1 MLSGESKSAVN
12 VICGMFKAMTG
23 QRMKTLDNLYQK
35 FIKERPENQ
44 HMVEKSSKIIQFSA

>member
-23 QRMKTLDNLYQK
+23 QRMKILDNLYQK

-44 HMVEKSSKIIQFSA
+44 HMVDKSSKIIQFSA